1 MNNPNAL
8 RRRSV
13 SSRSSERG
21 SSLDSGNPQHVE
33 LARRKLE
40 FTTDSRPTFV
50 TTVGVQYGVVGDKVV
65 PLWNM
70 YAGSF
75 FRCRENDGYF
85 ETRSTGFL
93 FRTHPETDEVLKTLI
108 NPFNGATLDVVH
120 FKTGIVVRKLST
132 AGWGGALAL
141 DQESEPTTEPRISI
155 TMQSGNDI
163 WVQRD
168 YRTPNLNVYELVV
181 LQGHVSDILAPDVPS
196 APCRIMAHNVSGWY
210 PWMKMEDAAGSVMA
224 RMVGRKV
231 FNIGD
236 MNARFL
242 EFLRAQQP
250 QVFDDPLSVL
260 GSFED

>member
-1 MNNPNAL
+1 MNNSTSDRQSATAKATPTVA
-8 RRRSV
+8 S
-13 SSRSSERG
+13 G
-21 SSLDSGNPQHVE
+21 LDPHDPDHVE

-40 FTTDSRPTFV
+40 FTSDARPTFV

-75 FRCRENDGYF
+75 FRCREKDGF
-85 ETRSTGFL
+85 LETRSTGFL
-93 FRTHPETDEVLKTLI
+93 FRTHPETDEVLSTLV
-108 NPFNGATLDVVH
+108 NPFNGASLEVVH
-120 FKTGIVVRKLST
+120 FKTGIVLRKLSK
-132 AGWGGALAL
+132 AGWGGALTL

-155 TMQSGNDI
+155 SMLSGNDV

-168 YRTPNLNVYELVV
+168 FRTPNINVYELVV
-181 LQGHVSDILAPDVPS
+181 FQGHVSDVVAPDIAS
-196 APCRIMAHNVSGWY
+196 APCRIIAHNVSGWY
-210 PWMKMEDAAGSVMA
+210 PWMKMGDAPGSVMA

-236 MNARFL
+236 MNSRFL

-250 QVFDDPLSVL
+250 QAFDDPLGVL
-260 GSFED
+260 GDFEN